1 MELVKKRASREELEM
16 QIKQSLKNEL
26 KRMVLR
32 EAIHRLHSQLIDDDE
47 RKILQQRIRRLNLA
61 LGL

>member
-1 MELVKKRASREELEM
+1 MDSATIQRNAV
-16 QIKQSLKNEL
+16 KNEL
-26 KRMVLR
+26 KRTVLR

>member
-1 MELVKKRASREELEM
+1 M